1 MLRHLFHIQQTSSV
15 DEYQDHFVTLVDH
28 LVVYQSVPDPLF
40 FATRFGEGLH
50 SDIRATVMLQRPL
63 DLDCACYMAL
73 LQEEVALCWCVL
85 IYTRGVL
92 RLGEAVFFEFVTLV
106 ASATFGGT

>member
-1 MLRHLFHIQQTSSV
+1 MNIRTILSLWWII
-15 DEYQDHFVTLVDH
+15 L
-28 LVVYQSVPDPLF
+28 LCIN
-40 FATRFGEGLH
+40 RFPIHYFSLHVLGEGLH
-50 SDIRATVMLQRPL
+50 SDIRAIVMLQRPL
-63 DLDCACYMAL
+63 DLDCACYLAL
-73 LQEEVALCWCVL
+73 LREEVALCWCVL